1 LPRRVKVRLSV
12 SVRIMVSRRD
22 RVRFMVRVRG
32 YMFVNS
38 HELFVPVRV
47 RVSNVVSSVCKQ

>member
-1 LPRRVKVRLSV
+1 
-12 SVRIMVSRRD
+12 
-22 RVRFMVRVRG
+22 MVRVRG